1 MLSEKTLSLQKNK
14 YNSKISINDETEHY
28 DAKNVVSTFGYI
40 LLFAV
45 VRYAV
50 CTNRWHATAGVEQ
63 RAEDVARRQI

>member
-50 CTNRWHATAGVEQ
+50 CTNRYPSSG
-63 RAEDVARRQI
+63 

>member
-28 DAKNVVSTFGYI
+28 DAKNAITTFGYI

-45 VRYAV
+45 VRNAD
-50 CTNRWHATAGVEQ
+50 CTNRWHATASVEQ

>member
-1 MLSEKTLSLQKNK
+1 MKQNIMMRRMLSRLL
-14 YNSKISINDETEHY
+14 
-28 DAKNVVSTFGYI
+28 VTFFF
-40 LLFAV
+40 FAV